1 MAQIAGMASKNGAPS
16 SNIKLTTVSSVLPKP
31 FPDDGWVQLI
41 PTNVPFFTK
50 VLANPKS

>member
-1 MAQIAGMASKNGAPS
+1 MIIPPESLNPGNT
-16 SNIKLTTVSSVLPKP
+16 KLTTVSSVLPKP

-50 VLANPKS
+50 VSANPKS